1 MFSITRYLK
10 GNQSYCAIHFQDF
23 ILDHY
28 SETPENF
35 EGELEL
41 FENLRK
47 VCQINK
53 LAACTQSIKIMV
65 MPWHQD
71 FGSSVY
77 FVLITEDEIILSVF
91 QTC

>member
-1 MFSITRYLK
+1 M
-10 GNQSYCAIHFQDF
+10 
-23 ILDHY
+23 DHY

-91 QTC
+91 QTCCAKHTYS